1 MAEEQQTIKAPTVPL
16 ASNALTTL
24 SDMMEF
30 IGMDPEDTSIPRLV
44 KNNLIRLINS
54 ASEYI
59 ETMTSRKFA
68 ITLYNE
74 GHYGSG
80 AQELCLEQYPIREVI
95 IIEDTENMYAV
106 PVDSYS
112 VDDTGN
118 IGVIYRD
125 KGWPVR
131 GYASGLGNDLKAS
144 RKYLRVTYRAGFV
157 LPKDATE
164 EAPSDLPYDLQ
175 YIVWQMV
182 QQQWNLANNGA
193 NGLSAFS
200 ISDVSWTFD
209 KELSSQV
216 KDIINKYQRWA

>member
-1 MAEEQQTIKAPTVPL
+1 MAEEQTAITVPTVPL
-16 ASNALTTL
+16 AANALTTL
-24 SDMMEF
+24 DDMMEF
-30 IGMDPEDTSIPRLV
+30 IGMDPDDVSIPRLV

-68 ITLYNE
+68 LTQYKE

-95 IIEDTENMYAV
+95 SVEDTENE
-106 PVDSYS
+106 YS
-112 VDDTGN
+112 ISANTYSADDTGN

-125 KGWPVR
+125 EGWPVR
-131 GYASGLGNDLKAS
+131 GYVSGLANDIKAG
-144 RKYLRVTYRAGFV
+144 RKYLRISYNAGYV
-157 LPKDATE
+157 LPKDATAE
-164 EAPSDLPYDLQ
+164 IPSDLPFDLQ

-193 NGLSAFS
+193 NGLSAFT

-209 KELSSQV
+209 KELSTQV